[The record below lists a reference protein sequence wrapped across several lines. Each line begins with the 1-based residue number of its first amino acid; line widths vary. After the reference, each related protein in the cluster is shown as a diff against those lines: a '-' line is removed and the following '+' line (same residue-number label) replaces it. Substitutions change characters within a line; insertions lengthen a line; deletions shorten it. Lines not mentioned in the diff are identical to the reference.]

1 MKFQLKYKEKTY
13 IVEDEL
19 CKSDPDSEC
28 EIPFIWEEG
37 NYSCD
42 CNRSLFIQRCCDES
56 FPSLPCNSEDNQI
69 ELIGIVE

>member
-1 MKFQLKYKEKTY
+1 MKFKLEYNNKFY

-28 EIPFIWEEG
+28 EIPFIWEDG

-42 CNRSLFIQRCCDES
+42 CNRSLFIQRCCDKDFS
-56 FPSLPCNSEDNQI
+56 DFPCGHEI
-69 ELIGIVE
+69 KLIGIV